1 MASANARRGRSRG
14 SRVALRS
21 LSLCSGIGGLD
32 LGLGLARWCRTV
44 CYVERDSFAA
54 SVLVAR
60 MEEAEL
66 DRAPIWNDLRS
77 FDGRA
82 WRGAVDLVVG
92 GYPCQPFS
100 AAGKRQGANDE
111 RHLWPEIRRI
121 LEEVAPPLAFFENV
135 RGHLS
140 LGFADVLGDLAALG
154 FDAEWGV
161 LAASDVGAPHKRE
174 RLFVLA
180 HRHGGGREK
189 LKLLCGRESVS
200 GDGRADLADA
210 AGVGRR
216 SPRGASGDGRRIAGD
231 EGSGVAD
238 ASLGEARRSRIGRT
252 PSDDHLA
259 LAHPDDPQRRP
270 SESSGDI
277 GHGHDAGRDQE
288 AGGSP
293 GNGAALAD
301 SGLRRRVVAERIGDE
316 AESASSAAGES
327 LGDADLTRT
336 NARAE
341 GGGSRRA
348 ARESGCDMEH
358 ADGSRRASSVPRRTL
373 EDGSQPFPPGPRD
386 GDGWREWIERGG
398 PQPVL
403 RRGADG
409 PSAFVDRADRLRCL
423 GNAVVPAQAEAAF
436 ALLAERVMRTRG
448 SGGEDTVARSPSDVP
463 DEHRRRARTKKKAR
477 RGPAGAAG
485 SAP

>member
-32 LGLGLARWCRTV
+32 LGLARWCRTV

-161 LAASDVGAPHKRE
+161 LAASDVGAPHRRD
-174 RLFVLA
+174 RLFILA
-180 HRHGGGREK
+180 HAQGHDGR
-189 LKLLCGRESVS
+189 LLLCERGSRES
-200 GDGRADLADA
+200 GDE
-210 AGVGRR
+210 
-216 SPRGASGDGRRIAGD
+216 PRGCRED
-231 EGSGVAD
+231 VAD
-238 ASLGEARRSRIGRT
+238 AKEGRSTRI
-252 PSDDHLA
+252 L
-259 LAHPDDPQRRP
+259 
-270 SESSGDI
+270 
-277 GHGHDAGRDQE
+277 
-288 AGGSP
+288 
-293 GNGAALAD
+293 GAAR
-301 SGLRRRVVAERIGDE
+301 GRRTGSTDGCGV
-316 AESASSAAGES
+316 
-327 LGDADLTRT
+327 LGDAEREDRRGQPDSPERSALWGTSADGAGEGLGDSDDTRLEIRGP
-336 NARAE
+336 RAE
-341 GGGSRRA
+341 PGSFPA
-348 ARESGCDMEH
+348 AW
-358 ADGSRRASSVPRRTL
+358 
-373 EDGSQPFPPGPRD
+373 PPGPANRA
-386 GDGWREWIERGG
+386 GWEAWIAQGG

-403 RRGADG
+403 RRGVDG
-409 PSAFVDRADRLRCL
+409 PAAFVDRADRLQCL